1 MSKLL
6 CSAVALASLTTICP
20 AQTLTETFGSG
31 ANTFTMDFVTIG
43 NPGNGPDTFPD
54 QQQRGRVDYIYN
66 LAKYE
71 VSRNMINKFNASFPL
86 QSPSPITIADMSY
99 FNANGPNRPATGISW
114 NEAAK
119 FVNWL
124 NSSKGYQEP
133 YKFVGSNI
141 IEWQSGLYSGNN
153 RYRHKDAYYF
163 LPNSDEWYKGAY
175 GSPSGLWYDFA
186 TGMDIDDFNGK
197 GGPTPVLS
205 GTASGTAVY
214 GSLDLNANPIL
225 VPTGPADI
233 SEAGGLSPF
242 GTMAQ
247 GGNVFE
253 WVEIWKEGYNQGNNN
268 QIALG
273 GSWEVTTQDGYAA
286 PELTSAYNGLVKG
299 RSQEDLYLGFRVA
312 SVPEP
317 SSFSLLVLG
326 GVVVALGRRK
336 R

>member
-1 MSKLL
+1 MKWFSLL
-6 CSAVALASLTTICP
+6 FLLAGFSAQSQVI
-20 AQTLTETFGSG
+20 TETFGSG
-31 ANTFTMDFVTIG
+31 ANSFSIDFVQIG
-43 NPGNGPDTFPD
+43 NPGNAPDIFPD
-54 QQQRGRVDYIYN
+54 QRQRGRVDYIYN

-86 QSPSPITIADMSY
+86 QSPLPITMADMSY

-133 YKFVGSNI
+133 YKFVGSYI

-163 LPNSDEWYKGAY
+163 LPNFDEWYKGAY
-175 GSPSGLWYDFA
+175 GSPSGSWYDFA
-186 TGMDIDDFNGK
+186 TGMDIDVYGK

-253 WVEIWKEGYNQGNNN
+253 WVEIWKEGFNQYSNY
-268 QIALG
+268 QTALG
-273 GSWEVTTQDGYAA
+273 GSWEVSTQDGYVAF
-286 PELTSAYNGLVKG
+286 ELTSAYNGLDKARTEEGV
-299 RSQEDLYLGFRVA
+299 SLGFRVA
-312 SVPEP
+312 MVPEP
-317 SSFSLLVLG
+317 SSLSLLGLS
-326 GVVVALGRRK
+326 GVMVALGRRK
-336 R
+336 RA

>member
-1 MSKLL
+1 MRKLL
-6 CSAVALASLTTICP
+6 CLRIVLACLPTISF
-20 AQTLTETFGSG
+20 AQTITTQTFGTG
-31 ANTFTMDFVTIG
+31 ANAFTMDFVTIG

-54 QQQRGRVDYIYN
+54 QLQRGRVDYIYN

-86 QSPSPITIADMSY
+86 QSPSPITMADMSY

-186 TGMDIDDFNGK
+186 TGMDIDFNGK

-253 WVEIWKEGYNQGNNN
+253 WVEIWKEGYNNTQT
-268 QIALG
+268 AFG
-273 GSWEVTTQDGYAA
+273 GSWDVTTQDGYVAA
-286 PELTSAYNGLVKG
+286 ELTSQYNGLVKG
-299 RSQEDLYLGFRVA
+299 RSQEEVNLGFRVA

-317 SSFSLLVLG
+317 SSLSLLALG
-326 GVVVALGRRK
+326 GVVVVLRR
-336 R
+336 RR